1 MKSAFRKSPACVR
14 KMEQKRG
21 FYHIYRP
28 YIERG
33 EEKCSQTDELK
44 IMGRGKILKPG
55 KVHEISVLH

>member
-1 MKSAFRKSPACVR
+1 
-14 KMEQKRG
+14 MEQKRG